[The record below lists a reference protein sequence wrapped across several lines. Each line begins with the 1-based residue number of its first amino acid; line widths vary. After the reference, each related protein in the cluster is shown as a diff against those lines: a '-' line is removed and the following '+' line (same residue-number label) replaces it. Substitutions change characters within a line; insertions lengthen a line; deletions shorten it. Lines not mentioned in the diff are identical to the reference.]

1 MITSTSNSQVR
12 QIAALQ
18 TKAKLRDEL
27 RLFVAEG
34 TKMVEELPEVLL
46 QKVFCSVSYA
56 KNKKNL
62 NFSKKFL
69 PEVVPD
75 LVFSHMSNTK
85 NPQGILAVARQPEYT
100 IEDLFT
106 GGPIIIL
113 ESLQDPGNLGT
124 ILRTGEGAGI
134 GGVLVN
140 RETVDFY
147 NPKVVRSTM
156 GSLYRVPHL
165 VCPDLEESVKALK
178 MRGFHVYAAHL
189 DGAQNYTEGDYREKT
204 AFLIGNEGNGL
215 TDRLAKTADTFLRI
229 PMEGKVESLNAAVAA
244 AILMYE
250 AHRQKH

>member
-1 MITSTSNSQVR
+1 MITSTSNPQVK
-12 QIAALQ
+12 QISALQ

-27 RLFVAEG
+27 GLFVAEG
-34 TKMVEELPEVLL
+34 TKMVEELPETLL
-46 QKVFCSVSYA
+46 QKVFCSASYA
-56 KNKKNL
+56 KNQENL
-62 NFSKKFL
+62 NLLKNFS

-75 LVFSHMSNTK
+75 LVFAHMSNTK
-85 NPQGILAVARQPEYT
+85 TPQGILAVARQPEFT
-100 IEDLFT
+100 MDDLFT
-106 GGPIIIL
+106 GGPVILL

-147 NPKVVRSTM
+147 NPKVVRATM

-165 VCPDLEESVKALK
+165 VCPDLEEGVKTLK

-189 DGAQNYTEGDYREKT
+189 GGVTKYTEADYREKT

-215 TDRLAKTADTFLRI
+215 TDRLAKMTDTYLRI

-244 AILMYE
+244 AILLYE
-250 AHRQKH
+250 AHRQNH